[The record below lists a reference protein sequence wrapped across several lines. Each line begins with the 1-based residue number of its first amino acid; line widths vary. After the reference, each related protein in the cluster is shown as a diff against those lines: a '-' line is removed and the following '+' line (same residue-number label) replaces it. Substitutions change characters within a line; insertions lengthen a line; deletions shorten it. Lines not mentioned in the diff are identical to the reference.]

1 MVLRGVRHES
11 EVLMRQVSG
20 RLTTLRAYR
29 GTIVDIE
36 HAEEVADKL
45 RRLVTQ
51 TTRSSA
57 ADRARV
63 RAAVHYFAG
72 LRNTRDRRPQRS
84 LAEELRVVDTMVGD
98 LRDRDVT
105 WT

>member
-11 EVLMRQVSG
+11 EVLLRQVSG

-29 GTIVDIE
+29 GTLVDIE
-36 HAEEVADKL
+36 HAEEIADKL

-72 LRNTRDRRPQRS
+72 LRNTRDRRPLRS

-98 LRDRDVT
+98 LRGRDVT

>member
-20 RLTTLRAYR
+20 RLTTLRAHR
-29 GTIVDIE
+29 GPLGDIE
-36 HAEEVADKL
+36 HAEEIADKL

-63 RAAVHYFAG
+63 RAAVQYFAG
-72 LRNTRDRRPQRS
+72 LRNTRSRRPQRS
-84 LAEELRVVDTMVGD
+84 LAEELHVVDTMVGD
-98 LRDRDVT
+98 LRGRDIT
-105 WT
+105 WS